1 MITDYKLI
9 QADGNQELAAEVR
22 WLIKDGWEPLGAPIK
37 VSEWDGID
45 GVCTPGCLFAQV
57 LVKRE
62 SESAELR
69 RLRDIERDVD
79 RIVTE
84 LENPCAD
91 EASMLAFT
99 HESLVKALRGGKWE
113 RK

>member
-9 QADGNQELAAEVR
+9 QADGNQELAASVMR
-22 WLIKDGWEPLGAPIK
+22 LIKDGWEPFGGIQSAVVHPKLGEPRAVI
-37 VSEWDGID
+37 IQ
-45 GVCTPGCLFAQV
+45 AI
-57 LVKRE
+57 VKRE

-84 LENPCAD
+84 LENHGFMSAR
-91 EASMLAFT
+91 EW
-99 HESLVKALRGGKWE
+99 R